1 HKEDWALLLDPE
13 NIRWHPPERAISRPL
28 KDIITNKE
36 KERQK
41 QSKVDGNGL
50 GFLGQKPEGVPEDVD
65 DMVRTQVTPVREVIY
80 AQKIHNVDNFEGILP
95 GSIVVVNLD
104 SNYKPPHLAKVREIT
119 NSFFT
124 VQWLKG
130 SYKGKW
136 VSWPGWTSTQIPKE
150 SVIYFDIELDENDRL
165 REESAQYLR
174 RRYKELKKR

>member
-1 HKEDWALLLDPE
+1 MTLQFVYMQVYNGAY
-13 NIRWHPPERAISRPL
+13 RRP
-28 KDIITNKE
+28 TAE
-36 KERQK
+36 
-41 QSKVDGNGL
+41 V
-50 GFLGQKPEGVPEDVD
+50 
-65 DMVRTQVTPVREVIY
+65 TQ
-80 AQKIHNVDNFEGILP
+80 VDNFEGILP

-150 SVIYFDIELDENDRL
+150 IVIYFDIELDENDRL
-165 REESAQYLR
+165 RKESAQYLR
-174 RRYKELKKR
+174 RRYKELKKGKMHVHAYM